1 MTAGQLAAASFWA
14 AVLVFSAAGGTH
26 VVRGLLN
33 KAGTLPIIHDKNT
46 GLDPGTTG
54 DPSNFDV
61 PEYNRGRIIGNFE
74 RFLMIVMV
82 VSGSYE
88 GLGLLVAAK
97 GLIRAREFE
106 DRDFAEYFIVG
117 SLASVTVAL
126 VLGLTLRYAVAPL
139 WMR

>member
-1 MTAGQLAAASFWA
+1 LTAVSLWA
-14 AVLVFSAAGGTH
+14 AVLVFSAVGGTH

-33 KAGTLPIIHDKNT
+33 KAGTLPTVKDKNPRSVT
-46 GLDPGTTG
+46 GTNG
-54 DPSNFDV
+54 DPPRFDV

-126 VLGLTLRYAVAPL
+126 VLGLALRYAVAPL
-139 WMR
+139 WTR

>member
-1 MTAGQLAAASFWA
+1 MTAVSLWA
-14 AVLVFSAAGGTH
+14 AVLVFSAVGGTH

-33 KAGTLPIIHDKNT
+33 KAGTLPTVKDKNPRSVT
-46 GLDPGTTG
+46 GTNG
-54 DPSNFDV
+54 DPPRFDV

-126 VLGLTLRYAVAPL
+126 VLGLALRYAVAPL
-139 WMR
+139 WTR